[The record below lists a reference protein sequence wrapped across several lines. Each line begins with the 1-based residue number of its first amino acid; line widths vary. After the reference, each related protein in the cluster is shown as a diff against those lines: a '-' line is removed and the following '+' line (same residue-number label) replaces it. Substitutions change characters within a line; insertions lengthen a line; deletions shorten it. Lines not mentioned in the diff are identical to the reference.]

1 MSLTKFT
8 NLNYDELRTS
18 IKDYIRANSNFTDYD
33 FEGSNLATI
42 VNILAYNTYISSYN
56 ANVISNEVFIDS
68 ATLRENVASLARL
81 VGYVPRSTTAA
92 RARISFFVDLNNL
105 SIRPLTLTLKKGLVA
120 GTKVTFGGLNFT
132 FCIPSDI
139 TVPVV
144 NGIAS
149 FDDIEIYEGTFL
161 TETYTIDANNPN
173 QRIILSN
180 PKIDTSLLNVVVGG
194 TEIDNSTQKY
204 TLVEDL
210 FDIDGTS
217 KVYFIQEIEDQRYE
231 LIFGDGIFGKKL
243 DNLNF
248 IEASYIITNGPT
260 ANGISEF
267 SFAGRLFDNNGRIV
281 TSDISSIST
290 LSASSNGQDIE
301 DVNTVRKYAPRFY
314 STQNRAVTPRDYET
328 IIPRIYPEVESISA
342 FGGEEMTPP
351 QFGRV
356 YISIKPQNGRFV
368 PNSIKDNI
376 KRELRKYSVAG
387 IVPEIIDLKY
397 IYVEYDSVVY
407 YNSNSTLNPNDL
419 KTVILNNLT
428 RYSKSNDLNRYGAR
442 FKYSKFLKLID
453 ESDVSVTSNITKIF
467 IRRDL
472 RANLNQFSSYEICY
486 GNQFYVKCNTGFNLK
501 SSGFTVAG
509 ILDTLYLTDI
519 PTGDGKT
526 GNIIFFKLT
535 SSDQYKIV
543 KQKAGTVDY
552 EKGEIKLFPVNITST
567 TKVDGSENIIQISGT
582 PASNDVIGL
591 QDLYLQ
597 LDVNNSILNTV
608 SDFISSGSNTS
619 GTNFVQTSSYSNGTL
634 IRA

>member
-8 NLNYDELRTS
+8 NLNYDELRIS
-18 IKDYIRANSNFTDYD
+18 IRDYIRANSNFTDYD

-42 VNILAYNTYISSYN
+42 INILAYNTYISSYN

-92 RARISFFVDLNNL
+92 RAKISFFVDLNNL
-105 SIRPLTLTLKKGLVA
+105 TTKPLTLTLKKGLVA
-120 GTKVTFGGLNFT
+120 GTRVTFGGLNFT
-132 FCIPSDI
+132 FCIPTDI

-144 NGIAS
+144 NGVAS
-149 FDDIEIYEGTFL
+149 FNDVEIYEGTFL
-161 TETYTIDANNPN
+161 TETYTIDSNNFN

-180 PKIDTSLLNVVVGG
+180 ARIDTSLLNVVVRG
-194 TEIDNSTQKY
+194 TEVDTSTQKY
-204 TLVEDL
+204 TLVQDL
-210 FDIDGTS
+210 FDIDGKS

-243 DNLNF
+243 DNQNF

-260 ANGISEF
+260 ANGIAEF

-281 TSDISSIST
+281 VSDISAIT
-290 LSASSNGQDIE
+290 TVEASYGGQDIE

-328 IIPRIYPEVESISA
+328 IVPRIYPEVESISA
-342 FGGEEMTPP
+342 FGGEEMNPP

-397 IYVEYDSVVY
+397 IFVEFDSVVY
-407 YNSNSTLNPNDL
+407 YNSNSTIGPNDL
-419 KTVILNNLT
+419 RTIVLNNLS
-428 RYSKSNDLNRYGAR
+428 RYANSNELNSYAAR

-453 ESDVSVTSNITKIF
+453 ESDSSITSNITKIH

-472 RANLNQFSSYEICY
+472 RASLNQFASYEICY
-486 GNQFYVKCNTGFNLK
+486 GNEFYINCNTGFNLR

-519 PTGDGKT
+519 PNNDGKT
-526 GNIIFFKLT
+526 GNIVFFKLT
-535 SSDQYKIV
+535 AADQYKIV
-543 KQKAGTVDY
+543 KQKAGTIDY
-552 EKGEIKLFPVNITST
+552 KKGEIKLFPVNFTST
-567 TKVDGSENIIQISGT
+567 VKVDGAESIIQISGI

-597 LDVNNSILNTV
+597 LDVNNSVLNTV
-608 SDFISSGSNTS
+608 SDFISSGNTS
-619 GTNFVQTSSYSNGTL
+619 GTNFVQTSSYNNGKL
-634 IRA
+634 IRV

>member
-8 NLNYDELRTS
+8 NLNYDELRVS
-18 IKDYIRANSNFTDYD
+18 IRDYIRANSNFTDYD
-33 FEGSNLATI
+33 FEGSNLSTI

-92 RARISFFVDLNNL
+92 RAKISFFVDLNNL
-105 SIRPLTLTLKKGLVA
+105 TTKPLTLTLKKGLVA

-132 FCIPSDI
+132 FCIPNDI

-144 NGIAS
+144 NGVAS
-149 FDDIEIYEGTFL
+149 FDSIEIYEGTFL
-161 TETYTIDANNPN
+161 TETYTIDSNNLN

-180 PKIDTSLLNVVVGG
+180 PKIDTSLLNVVVRG
-194 TEIDNSTQKY
+194 TEVETSTQKF

-217 KVYFIQEIEDQRYE
+217 KVFFIQEIEDQRYE
-231 LIFGDGIFGKKL
+231 LIFGDGVFGKKL
-243 DNLNF
+243 DNQNF
-248 IEASYIITNGPT
+248 IEASYIITNGPE

-281 TSDISSIST
+281 TSDISGIT
-290 LSASSNGQDIE
+290 ALEASYGGQEIE

-328 IIPRIYPEVESISA
+328 IVPKIYPEVESISA
-342 FGGEEMTPP
+342 FGGEEMNPP

-397 IYVEYDSVVY
+397 LYVEFDSVVY
-407 YNSNSTLNPNDL
+407 YNSNSTIGANELRTNVL
-419 KTVILNNLT
+419 ANLT
-428 RYSKSNDLNRYGAR
+428 RYSNSTELNSYAAR

-453 ESDVSVTSNITKIF
+453 DSDSSITSNITKIY

-472 RANLNQFSSYEICY
+472 RASLNQFASYEICY
-486 GNQFYVKCNTGFNLK
+486 GNEFHINCNTGFNLR

-509 ILDTLYLTDI
+509 ILDTLYLTDV
-519 PTGDGKT
+519 PNSDGET
-526 GNIIFFKLT
+526 GNIVFFKLT
-535 SSDQYKIV
+535 AADQYKIV
-543 KQKAGTVDY
+543 KQKAGSIDY
-552 EKGEIKLFPVNITST
+552 KKGEIKLFPVNITST
-567 TKVDGSENIIQISGT
+567 TKIDGAENIIEISGI

-597 LDVNNSILNTV
+597 LDVNNSVLNTV
-608 SDFISSGSNTS
+608 SDFISSGNTS
-619 GTNFVQTSSYSNGTL
+619 GTNFVQTTSYNNGKL
-634 IRA
+634 IRV

>member
-8 NLNYDELRTS
+8 NLNFDELRTS
-18 IKDYIRANSNFTDYD
+18 IRDYIRSNSNFTDYD

-42 VNILAYNTYISSYN
+42 VNVLAYNTYISSYN

-81 VGYVPRSTTAA
+81 IGYVPRSITAP
-92 RARISFFVDLNNL
+92 RATVSFFVDLNSL

-139 TVPVV
+139 TVPVI

-149 FDDIEIYEGTFL
+149 FDDIDIYEGTFL
-161 TETYTIDANNPN
+161 TESYTIDSNNPN
-173 QRIILSN
+173 QKIVLSN
-180 PKIDTSLLNVVVGG
+180 PKIDTSLLNVTVKG
-194 TEIDNSTQKY
+194 TETDNSAQKY
-204 TLVEDL
+204 MMVEDL
-210 FDIDGTS
+210 FDVDGTS
-217 KVYFIQEIEDQRYE
+217 KVFFIQEIEDQRYE

-248 IEASYIITNGPT
+248 IEASYIITSGPS
-260 ANGISEF
+260 ANGVSEF

-290 LSASSNGQDIE
+290 ITPSSNGQDIE

-342 FGGEEMTPP
+342 FGGEEMDPP
-351 QFGRV
+351 RFGRV
-356 YISIKPQNGRFV
+356 YVSIKPQNGRFV

-397 IYVEYDSVVY
+397 IFVEYDSVVY
-407 YNSNSTLNPNDL
+407 YNSNSTLSPNDL
-419 KTVILNNLT
+419 STIILTNLT

-453 ESDVSVTSNITKIF
+453 DSDVSVTSNITKIY

-472 RANLNQFSSYEICY
+472 RASLNQFASYEICF
-486 GNQFYVKCNTGFNLK
+486 GNQFYINCNTGFNIR

-509 ILDTLYLTDI
+509 ILDTVYLSDVPNTDGI
-519 PTGDGKT
+519 T
-526 GNIIFFKLT
+526 GNIVLFKLT
-535 SSDQYKIV
+535 ANDQYKIV
-543 KQKAGTVDY
+543 KQKAGTIDY
-552 EKGEIKLFPVNITST
+552 QKGEIKLFPINFTST
-567 TKVDGSENIIQISGT
+567 VKVDGSENIIEISGA

-619 GTNFVQTSSYSNGTL
+619 GTNFVQTSSYNNGKL